1 MENKMRLGKTDKNNK
16 LLIVSLFVFMSSV
29 FFAEVSVADARQMLN
44 QAVING
50 LKQSELTK
58 GIKTVPPATEDVV
71 TVITQEKEPINL
83 KRAS

>member
-1 MENKMRLGKTDKNNK
+1 MRLGKTDKNNK